1 MDWGGGLGVWASK
14 LWRAGGVVD
23 EAVSTKLCW
32 RILVVVVICFFCVIC
47 RGVREGG
54 EERKVDRYGKV
65 VGYVWGEVLNWGW
78 TWTGARANG
87 RRTEP
92 EPREMDNHRRFLDL
106 YGGFHH
112 GQSERIPAPALATIF
127 PGI

>member
-1 MDWGGGLGVWASK
+1 M
-14 LWRAGGVVD
+14 
-23 EAVSTKLCW
+23 
-32 RILVVVVICFFCVIC
+32 IC
-47 RGVREGG
+47 RGVGGG

-65 VGYVWGEVLNWGW
+65 VGYVLWGEVLNWGR

-112 GQSERIPAPALATIF
+112 GQSERIPAPALATMF